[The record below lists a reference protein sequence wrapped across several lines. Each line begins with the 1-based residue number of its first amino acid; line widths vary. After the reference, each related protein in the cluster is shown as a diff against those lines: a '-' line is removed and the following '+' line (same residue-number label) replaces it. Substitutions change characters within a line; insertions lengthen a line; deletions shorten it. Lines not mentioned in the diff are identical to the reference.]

1 MRGLLPKIDLN
12 NNIYRGHTSYTPGA
26 LSTPLLAAGPAV
38 MYLVLENHTWQVA
51 WQTIVA
57 ALVCIVGEA

>member
-26 LSTPLLAAGPAV
+26 LSTPLL
-38 MYLVLENHTWQVA
+38 ENHTWQVA